1 MSIQVVNRNNVVAG
15 LFLIGSIL
23 LAVAISFI
31 LSDITDQ
38 FGSKKSYVFRFET
51 SVGVTGLQPGAD
63 VTFGGLSVGKVK
75 SIKPNRTVD
84 AESGVEVIRSHDV
97 VVDMVSDLVLY
108 EDAYADLTLPMLGG
122 VSKINIPSPG
132 TGSYEGGPEDANSV
146 LDENESLR
154 GRFAPSILTQLGF
167 TTEDAIKI
175 QQTIDDVKQITAS
188 TNEVTSSFQRMTE
201 SLELPFIEGVGDG
214 RSTIANIRAFTEN
227 LNGQE
232 GWSGQVD
239 GIFASTQTAMDKVSP
254 AIDEAQLVI
263 SDARSMMSE
272 NRPKIGRILDNVEQ
286 TTERVRFDSMGRLD
300 ELLDKGSLALGSYK
314 EVAENANELISVNRP
329 KVDATL
335 DSVRSIGVNSELFIE
350 ELRAQP
356 WRILKKPNKDELARE
371 PIYEAARAYASA
383 VSDLRIASEALD
395 SAVLKVSESG
405 TPASAAELARI
416 SNIVESAYGRY
427 EEAER
432 GLLEKLRSPS
442 P

>member
-38 FGSKKSYVFRFET
+38 FGSKKSYVFRFDT

-63 VTFGGLSVGKVK
+63 VTFGGLSVGTVK
-75 SIKPNRTVD
+75 SIEPNRVADPDT
-84 AESGVEVIRSHDV
+84 GIEVIRSHDV
-97 VVDMVSDLVLY
+97 FVDLVSDLVLY

-132 TGSYEGGPEDANSV
+132 TGSYAGGPADANAV

-201 SLELPFIEGVGDG
+201 SLEMPFIEGVGDG
-214 RSTIANIRAFTEN
+214 RTTIANIREFTDN
-227 LNGQE
+227 LNGEE
-232 GWSGQVD
+232 GWSGRVD
-239 GIFASTQTAMDKVSP
+239 GIFEGTQAAVDKVSP
-254 AIDEAQLVI
+254 AIDEAQMMI
-263 SDARSMMSE
+263 SDARSMVSE
-272 NRPKIGRILDNVEQ
+272 NRPKIGRILDNVQQ

-314 EVAENANELISVNRP
+314 EVAQNANELIAVNRP

-356 WRILKKPNKDELARE
+356 WRILKKPNKEELARE

-395 SAVLKVSESG
+395 SAVLTVTESG